1 MYIFLL
7 ILKFFSPETRCIKI
21 DLYDCVCCG
30 GVVIADSLLIMYIYA
45 VKVNMAHRV
54 NIPPGGSKHKKN
66 YIFFSRQSKTSI
78 VGVKSLHEGL
88 YFIFP
93 SLMQPL
99 DKIYLLV
106 NKQIYLNILALN
118 LYFNYL

>member
-1 MYIFLL
+1 MGLNYVYFLL

-66 YIFFSRQSKTSI
+66 YIFFSRQSKTSMSS
-78 VGVKSLHEGL
+78 GGQKPSRR
-88 YFIFP
+88 FIFYF
-93 SLMQPL
+93 SLP
-99 DKIYLLV
+99 
-106 NKQIYLNILALN
+106 NAT
-118 LYFNYL
+118 FR

>member
-1 MYIFLL
+1 MGLNYVYFLL

-66 YIFFSRQSKTSI
+66 YIFFFLAKVKQVCL
-78 VGVKSLHEGL
+78 VGVKSLHECL
-88 YFIFP
+88 YFICP
-93 SLMQPL
+93 P
-99 DKIYLLV
+99 
-106 NKQIYLNILALN
+106 
-118 LYFNYL
+118 